1 MTQRSI
7 PAVFMRGGTSKGLM
21 LHARDLPDL
30 RDTWAPLLCAAMG
43 SPDENGRQLN
53 GMGGGLSSLSKVC
66 VLAPSTRHD
75 ADVNFTFA
83 QVMIKEA
90 RVDYRANCGNMSSA
104 VGPFVFDEGLVRQH
118 DGQCV
123 VRIHN
128 TNTDKIIRST
138 FDVDGRYTRYEG
150 DLAIPG
156 VSGTGAPIRL
166 DFLEPG
172 GATTGRLL
180 PTGDVTDWI
189 ELSGRD
195 PLEVSLI
202 DAANAAVFVRAR
214 DVGLRGNELPHE
226 LDAREEVLPLLEG
239 IRRAASVR
247 MGISADLASA
257 STTTSV
263 PFVCV
268 VSESD
273 ESTTLSGEVIG
284 AAQADLLARVISSG
298 QPHRALPLTIALC
311 TAVAARLEGS
321 VVHQSLGDA
330 HDGPLRLAM
339 PSGLLGVDADV
350 QRHEGEWTARSGT
363 FYRTARR
370 LFDGR
375 VWIPSTNLD

>member
-1 MTQRSI
+1 
-7 PAVFMRGGTSKGLM
+7 MRGGTSKGLM
-21 LHARDLPDL
+21 LHGRDLPDE
-30 RDTWAPLLCAAMG
+30 RNDWAPLLCAAMG

-66 VLAPSTRHD
+66 VLASSTRHD
-75 ADVNFTFA
+75 ADVDFTFA

-104 VGPFVFDEGLVRQH
+104 VGPFAFDEGLVTEH

-123 VRIHN
+123 VRIYN

-138 FDVDGRYTRYEG
+138 FDVDESFTRYEG

-172 GATTGRLL
+172 GATTGHLL
-180 PTGDVTDWI
+180 PTGHVTDWI
-189 ELSGRD
+189 ELSGRE
-195 PLEVSLI
+195 PVEVSLV
-202 DAANAAVFVRAR
+202 DAANAAVFVCAR

-226 LDAREEVLPLLEG
+226 LDAREDVLAVLEEL
-239 IRRAASVR
+239 RRAASVR
-247 MGISADLASA
+247 MGISADLAAA
-257 STTTSV
+257 SLTTSV

-273 ESTTLSGEVIG
+273 ESTTLSGQVID
-284 AAQADLLARVISSG
+284 ATQADLLARVISNG

-321 VVHQSLGDA
+321 VVHRSLRET

-339 PSGLLGVDADV
+339 PSGLLSVDADV
-350 QRHEGEWTARSGT
+350 QRHESEWTAHSGT
-363 FYRTARR
+363 FFRTARR

-375 VWIPSTNLD
+375 VWIPSAKLD